1 MHVFAFVFSVGRKK
15 KKKDQL
21 WLTEARILLQGQFVE
36 FCVCLDANLCM
47 WKTLKATLVAKP
59 HTHKHNQSPKST
71 FFFCHTW
78 QLKKMFCHKNCL
90 PAMKLDLTLF
100 FINIHAFCL

>member
-1 MHVFAFVFSVGRKK
+1 MHVFAFVFSVGRK

-47 WKTLKATLVAKP
+47 WKMMKATLVAKP
-59 HTHKHNQSPKST
+59 HTHKHNQSPKSP
-71 FFFCHTW
+71 FFATPG
-78 QLKKMFCHKNCL
+78 N
-90 PAMKLDLTLF
+90 
-100 FINIHAFCL
+100 